1 MGHGVDSEPSGWVT
15 DYALMT
21 SLFVFAASLRK
32 RGAAPWAVRTQ
43 AFMACGYLFGALGHH
58 AFPYSRRRRKN
69 PVPFPSPDLQHAGT
83 APPRTS
89 AASFYAVWLLA
100 YASQCASCVSWCL
113 WCDTELAWHSTR
125 VPMLVCCG
133 LTTLVGLVIA
143 GGCVACALAVAAPG
157 SAACDGSG
165 PPACDTLVMHAEGLF
180 YLCWGW
186 AWAIATRVYLLL
198 RDRQRDSPRSDAAVV
213 ALLFFDLNVRR
224 ATRFR
229 LLHVANVL
237 APAALCTYGPFLII
251 YVFVYSTSRGL
262 DTTEVYSRN
271 RVGLIYHC
279 GVLSCHTPTY
289 YLALNVPSQ
298 QSYAAAARGK
308 RKLR

>member
-1 MGHGVDSEPSGWVT
+1 MGDGLRAHDVPVCVCREPAKARCRAVGGPDAGLHGMRLLVRSPRAPRVSVR
-15 DYALMT
+15 A
-21 SLFVFAASLRK
+21 
-32 RGAAPWAVRTQ
+32 AAP
-43 AFMACGYLFGALGHH
+43 
-58 AFPYSRRRRKN
+58 KN
-69 PVPFPSPDLQHAGT
+69 PVAATRLRGRR
-83 APPRTS
+83 PPRRYRASTDLCGLR
-89 AASFYAVWLLA
+89 SFYAVWLLA

-113 WCDTELAWHSTR
+113 WCDAELAWHSTR

-157 SAACDGSG
+157 SASCDGSG

-186 AWAIATRVYLLL
+186 AWAIVATRVYLLL

-213 ALLFFDLNVRR
+213 HFFWFDLAVHR

-237 APAALCTYGPFLII
+237 APAALCT
-251 YVFVYSTSRGL
+251 
-262 DTTEVYSRN
+262 
-271 RVGLIYHC
+271 
-279 GVLSCHTPTY
+279 
-289 YLALNVPSQ
+289 
-298 QSYAAAARGK
+298 
-308 RKLR
+308 

>member
-1 MGHGVDSEPSGWVT
+1 MCIRDR
-15 DYALMT
+15 A
-21 SLFVFAASLRK
+21 
-32 RGAAPWAVRTQ
+32 
-43 AFMACGYLFGALGHH
+43 YL
-58 AFPYSRRRRKN
+58 
-69 PVPFPSPDLQHAGT
+69 
-83 APPRTS
+83 
-89 AASFYAVWLLA
+89 
-100 YASQCASCVSWCL
+100 SQCASCVSWCL

-157 SAACDGSG
+157 SASCDGSG

-186 AWAIATRVYLLL
+186 AWAIVATRVYLLL

-213 ALLFFDLNVRR
+213 HFFFFDLNVRR

-279 GVLSCHTPTY
+279 GVLSCHTLTY

-298 QSYAAAARGK
+298 QSYAAARGK
-308 RKLR
+308 RLR